1 MMAPFMLSSYT
12 KYVTT
17 HREEENLYASR
28 DKQELTDSARW
39 WWAKR
44 QSHGKY
50 VSIMC
55 TETRLTLKWFTP
67 RRTATPFWSTK
78 GQTRRK
84 WYYWVI
90 HASEIRK
97 RSWNDDTKKRLE
109 VGNDDRHFQFLTHKN
124 LNLTEK
130 RT

>member
-17 HREEENLYASR
+17 HREEENLYAST

-39 WWAKR
+39 WWAKP

-55 TETRLTLKWFTP
+55 TETRTHLSGSHREEQWRLSEVLKAKRGENGSIGQYMHRKSEKGHEMMTLKRDW
-67 RRTATPFWSTK
+67 K
-78 GQTRRK
+78 
-84 WYYWVI
+84 
-90 HASEIRK
+90 
-97 RSWNDDTKKRLE
+97 
-109 VGNDDRHFQFLTHKN
+109 
-124 LNLTEK
+124 
-130 RT
+130 